1 MKFIV
6 PKNYNYHLKILGV
19 IDYPTAIF
27 NLVILALLWIV
38 LSPLLTNILRKTA
51 VVIILYLPI
60 LLITI
65 VESQNESPVYRM
77 YYLLKFLLGPKIYL
91 YMWFM

>member
-19 IDYPTAIF
+19 IDYPTALF
-27 NLVILALLWIV
+27 NLIILALLWII
-38 LSPLLTNILRKTA
+38 LSPLFSNILRKTA

-60 LLITI
+60 LLITLI
-65 VESQNESPVYRM
+65 ESQNESPVYQI
-77 YYLLKFLLGPKIYL
+77 YYILKFFIKPKIYL
-91 YMWFM
+91 YT

>member
-1 MKFIV
+1 MKFII

-27 NLVILALLWIV
+27 NLIILALLWII
-38 LSPLLTNILRKTA
+38 LSPLFSNMLRKTA

-60 LLITI
+60 LLITL
-65 VESQNESPVYRM
+65 VESQNESPVYQI
-77 YYLLKFLLGPKIYL
+77 YYILRRRY
-91 YMWFM
+91 

>member
-1 MKFIV
+1 MKFII

-27 NLVILALLWIV
+27 NLLILAFLWIA
-38 LSPLLTNILRKTA
+38 LSPFLTNILRKTA

-65 VESQNESPVYRM
+65 VESQNESPVYRV
-77 YYLLKFLLGPKIYL
+77 YYLLKFLLRPKIYL
-91 YMWFM
+91 YL

>member
-27 NLVILALLWIV
+27 NLVILALLWIA
-38 LSPLLTNILRKTA
+38 LSPFLTNIFRKTA

-77 YYLLKFLLGPKIYL
+77 YYLLKFLLRPKIYL
-91 YMWFM
+91 YM

>member
-1 MKFIV
+1 MKFII
-6 PKNYNYHLKILGV
+6 PKNYNYHLKILGI

-27 NLVILALLWIV
+27 NLLILAFLWIA
-38 LSPLLTNILRKTA
+38 LSPFLTNILRKTA

-65 VESQNESPVYRM
+65 VESQNESPVYRV
-77 YYLLKFLLGPKIYL
+77 YYLLKFLLRPKIYL
-91 YMWFM
+91 YL